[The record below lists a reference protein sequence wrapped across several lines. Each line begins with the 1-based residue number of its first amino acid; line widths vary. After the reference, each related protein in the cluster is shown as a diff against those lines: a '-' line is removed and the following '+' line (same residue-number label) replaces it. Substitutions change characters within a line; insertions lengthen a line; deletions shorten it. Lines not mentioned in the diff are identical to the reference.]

1 MPMPQCQM
9 DDGQPATFLGTVVS
23 DGSTVQVCDE
33 HLLMF
38 CLATVQ
44 QMTGLD
50 PAPFIQA
57 ISDDVAGTAEGAPT
71 DEPPSAGPSDVD
83 DPHPTRTR
91 KGGRGPKTSPVAGTA
106 NGQPAER
113 VEIDPASS
121 RART

>member
-23 DGSTVQVCDE
+23 DGSTVCVCDE

-50 PAPFIQA
+50 PAPFLAA
-57 ISDDVAGTAEGAPT
+57 ISDDVAGAEHGAPT
-71 DEPPSAGPSDVD
+71 DEPPAPAPADSDRQR
-83 DPHPTRTR
+83 PTPIRAA
-91 KGGRGPKTSPVAGTA
+91 GRGQRKSRARGTA
-106 NGQPAER
+106 SGQPEEQT
-113 VEIDPASS
+113 EIDPASS
-121 RART
+121 DART